1 MFATDVFV
9 RREWVRRSR
18 FQFSLVE
25 LVFENVVYAFVGADA
40 SSIGAVTGSFSRD
53 PGPTQCSPHL
63 DCAGRGSRSLEN
75 LLARPSTPRQVR

>member
-53 PGPTQCSPHL
+53 PGPT
-63 DCAGRGSRSLEN
+63 GRGSRSLEN